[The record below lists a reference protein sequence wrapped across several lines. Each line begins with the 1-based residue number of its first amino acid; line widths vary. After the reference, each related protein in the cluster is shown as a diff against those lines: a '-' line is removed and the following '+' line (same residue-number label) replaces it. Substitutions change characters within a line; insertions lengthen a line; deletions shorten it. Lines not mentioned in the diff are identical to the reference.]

1 METPP
6 NNAKGKCNCNCNIVK
21 SMGRTKSPF
30 HFLFKLTFCVF
41 HSGVNALART
51 DNLEVT
57 GVSRSGRVRK
67 KSSKLV
73 DFRSPYDID
82 ATGTAKRAHH
92 MPRTPSSSKLNA
104 TYPLLM
110 APSHPMPP
118 SICSNDFAE
127 IISAPKPS
135 TMIKVEP
142 ELIIKP
148 DESDINMLLPSS
160 QSERFI
166 SATDFTVDDLNIAAA
181 VPAAT
186 FADDDIEDDLSDSES
201 DREWSIDTTVRKS
214 AYMTEKTSRKKM
226 LKDGKVVLGRLQ
238 RKDKGKPRFTSYM
251 LWAREKRQ
259 EMLNSNPNLDFA
271 TQSRRLSEMW
281 ANMPGSDKVN
291 WRRKAKRLAVRK
303 KGNGAVGK
311 VTAKALAMSTGNGL
325 NGAAAVQTTS
335 KFLNK
340 TAMPGRPGRRRPG
353 RPRKQKPM
361 LKNTISAIN
370 NNMPVSKPAKKP
382 KLERKSLPS
391 TPNGTIKVADR
402 SDTSITASGGS
413 CSSSGGKQRHTNSKL
428 SPTVAPGP
436 YRVTGIG
443 PSEVSA
449 HLKLLGD
456 NLTIIGERLKE
467 HEVMCWFPIESNCTS
482 FLTFIYLFRRDKSPF
497 LVAYLCY

>member
-6 NNAKGKCNCNCNIVK
+6 NNAKGNGHRNCNIAK
-21 SMGRTKSPF
+21 SIGRAEV
-30 HFLFKLTFCVF
+30 HFYYDLNKFGISYFT
-41 HSGVNALART
+41 ADT

-82 ATGTAKRAHH
+82 ATGTAKRAQHI
-92 MPRTPSSSKLNA
+92 PRTSSASKSNA

-110 APSHPMPP
+110 APSHPVPP
-118 SICSNDFAE
+118 SIYSNDLNE
-127 IISAPKPS
+127 IIRSPKPS
-135 TMIKVEP
+135 TTIKDEQ
-142 ELIIKP
+142 ELIINT
-148 DESDINMLLPSS
+148 DDNDINMLL
-160 QSERFI
+160 
-166 SATDFTVDDLNIAAA
+166 AADFNDVDLNIAAA
-181 VPAAT
+181 
-186 FADDDIEDDLSDSES
+186 DDDLSDSDS

-291 WRRKAKRLAVRK
+291 WRRKAKRLALRK
-303 KGNGAVGK
+303 KGNCAVGK
-311 VTAKALAMSTGNGL
+311 VSAKALTLPTGNGL
-325 NGAAAVQTTS
+325 NGGASVQTTS

-353 RPRKQKPM
+353 RPRKQKPL
-361 LKNTISAIN
+361 LKSNNSSTN
-370 NNMPVSKPAKKP
+370 NNVPLRKSAKKI
-382 KLERKSLPS
+382 KLERKSVPS
-391 TPNGTIKVADR
+391 PTNGMSKLADR

-413 CSSSGGKQRHTNSKL
+413 CSSGSKQKHNNSKL
-428 SPTVAPGP
+428 SPTVTPGP

-467 HEVMCWFPIESNCTS
+467 HEVFY
-482 FLTFIYLFRRDKSPF
+482 FF
-497 LVAYLCY
+497 A

>member
-1 METPP
+1 MRKVRAIGNVTSRNSDSDWPTADLSFIF
-6 NNAKGKCNCNCNIVK
+6 N
-21 SMGRTKSPF
+21 
-30 HFLFKLTFCVF
+30 FCF
-41 HSGVNALART
+41 PLPSSSDT

-92 MPRTPSSSKLNA
+92 MPRTPSSSKSNA
-104 TYPLLM
+104 
-110 APSHPMPP
+110 SHASHLVATSHALPP
-118 SICSNDFAE
+118 SICSNDFSD
-127 IISAPKPS
+127 ILSAPKPP
-135 TMIKVEP
+135 TTIKVESD
-142 ELIIKP
+142 LLIKP
-148 DESDINMLLPSS
+148 DDNDIDMLLPSS
-160 QSERFI
+160 QSEHFVS
-166 SATDFTVDDLNIAAA
+166 SADFNDVDLSNAA
-181 VPAAT
+181 
-186 FADDDIEDDLSDSES
+186 DDDLSDSDS

-259 EMLNSNPNLDFA
+259 EMLNSNLDFA

-281 ANMPGSDKVN
+281 ANMPSSDKVN

-311 VTAKALAMSTGNGL
+311 SNAKTLAMSTGNGL
-325 NGAAAVQTTS
+325 NGTATVQTTS

-353 RPRKQKPM
+353 RPRKQKPL
-361 LKNTISAIN
+361 LKANNSTTN
-370 NNMPVSKPAKKP
+370 NNVPVSKPTKKL
-382 KLERKSLPS
+382 KLERKTVPS
-391 TPNGTIKVADR
+391 TPNGTSKASDR
-402 SDTSITASGGS
+402 SDTSISASGGS
-413 CSSSGGKQRHTNSKL
+413 CSSSGKQRHNNSKL

-467 HEVMCWFPIESNCTS
+467 HEVNIHSISPSPPR
-482 FLTFIYLFRRDKSPF
+482 FRII
-497 LVAYLCY
+497 

>member
-1 METPP
+1 MSGDFDAEP
-6 NNAKGKCNCNCNIVK
+6 NIG
-21 SMGRTKSPF
+21 
-30 HFLFKLTFCVF
+30 
-41 HSGVNALART
+41 
-51 DNLEVT
+51 
-57 GVSRSGRVRK
+57 
-67 KSSKLV
+67 
-73 DFRSPYDID
+73 
-82 ATGTAKRAHH
+82 
-92 MPRTPSSSKLNA
+92 
-104 TYPLLM
+104 
-110 APSHPMPP
+110 
-118 SICSNDFAE
+118 
-127 IISAPKPS
+127 
-135 TMIKVEP
+135 
-142 ELIIKP
+142 
-148 DESDINMLLPSS
+148 
-160 QSERFI
+160 
-166 SATDFTVDDLNIAAA
+166 VDDD
-181 VPAAT
+181 
-186 FADDDIEDDLSDSES
+186 FSDSDS

-311 VTAKALAMSTGNGL
+311 VAAKALAISSGIGL
-325 NGAAAVQTTS
+325 NGATNVQTTS

-340 TAMPGRPGRRRPG
+340 TAMAGRPGRRRPG
-353 RPRKQKPM
+353 RPRKQKPT
-361 LKNTISAIN
+361 LKNSSNSNTTKN
-370 NNMPVSKPAKKP
+370 TTPNSKPTKKL
-382 KLERKSLPS
+382 KLERKLIPS
-391 TPNGTIKVADR
+391 TPNGTIKTADK
-402 SDTSITASGGS
+402 SDSSITASGGS
-413 CSSSGGKQRHTNSKL
+413 CSSSGKQKHINNSKL

-467 HEVMCWFPIESNCTS
+467 HEVHFFF
-482 FLTFIYLFRRDKSPF
+482 FLNLCFFI
-497 LVAYLCY
+497 VAAK

>member
-1 METPP
+1 M
-6 NNAKGKCNCNCNIVK
+6 C
-21 SMGRTKSPF
+21 
-30 HFLFKLTFCVF
+30 LCVCF
-41 HSGVNALART
+41 VFRCT

-73 DFRSPYDID
+73 DFRSPYDVD
-82 ATGTAKRAHH
+82 ATGPTKRAHH
-92 MPRTPSSSKLNA
+92 MPRTPSSSKSNA
-104 TYPLLM
+104 SYPLLM
-110 APSHPMPP
+110 APSHPLPP
-118 SICSNDFAE
+118 SICSNDFNE

-135 TMIKVEP
+135 TTIKVEP
-142 ELIIKP
+142 ELIIKS
-148 DESDINMLLPSS
+148 DDNDINMLLTSA
-160 QSERFI
+160 QSGRFA
-166 SATDFTVDDLNIAAA
+166 STTDFNDVDLNIAA
-181 VPAAT
+181 
-186 FADDDIEDDLSDSES
+186 DDDMSDSDS
-201 DREWSIDTTVRKS
+201 DREWSVDTTVRKS

-259 EMLNSNPNLDFA
+259 EMLNSNQNLDFA

-281 ANMPGSDKVN
+281 ANMPSSDKVN

-303 KGNGAVGK
+303 KGNGTVGK

-325 NGAAAVQTTS
+325 NGAATIQTTS

-353 RPRKQKPM
+353 RPRKQKPL
-361 LKNTISAIN
+361 LKNN
-370 NNMPVSKPAKKP
+370 NNTATNNHNKVGRPAKKL
-382 KLERKSLPS
+382 KLERETMPS
-391 TPNGTIKVADR
+391 TPNGTSKAADR

-413 CSSSGGKQRHTNSKL
+413 CSSSGKQKHTSSKL

-467 HEVMCWFPIESNCTS
+467 HEVTHLFS
-482 FLTFIYLFRRDKSPF
+482 FLMRWITITTHLLLNSAGPNHRIW
-497 LVAYLCY
+497 

>member
-1 METPP
+1 MMLYHEIIWCDRKLSF
-6 NNAKGKCNCNCNIVK
+6 NSNFESI
-21 SMGRTKSPF
+21 
-30 HFLFKLTFCVF
+30 LFTFFSIYCA
-41 HSGVNALART
+41 NDT

-82 ATGTAKRAHH
+82 ATGTTKRAHH
-92 MPRTPSSSKLNA
+92 TPRTPSSSKSNA
-104 TYPLLM
+104 LHPHAV
-110 APSHPMPP
+110 APTHPVPP
-118 SICSNDFAE
+118 AINSNDFAE
-127 IISAPKPS
+127 IVNAPKPS
-135 TMIKVEP
+135 STVKVES
-142 ELIIKP
+142 ELIIN
-148 DESDINMLLPSS
+148 DDDSDIDMLLTSPQNDRFGPSAADF
-160 QSERFI
+160 SEDI
-166 SATDFTVDDLNIAAA
+166 DLSI
-181 VPAAT
+181 V
-186 FADDDIEDDLSDSES
+186 ADDDLSDSDS

-226 LKDGKVVLGRLQ
+226 LKDGKVVLGRTQ

-311 VTAKALAMSTGNGL
+311 IPTKATTMPTGNGL
-325 NGAAAVQTTS
+325 NGAATTS

-353 RPRKQKPM
+353 RPRKQKPL
-361 LKNTISAIN
+361 LKNNNSTTN
-370 NNMPVSKPAKKP
+370 NNVAVAKTVK
-382 KLERKSLPS
+382 KSERKAMPS
-391 TPNGTIKVADR
+391 TPNGTSKAADR
-402 SDTSITASGGS
+402 SDTSISASGGS
-413 CSSSGGKQRHTNSKL
+413 SCSGKQRHNNSKL

-467 HEVMCWFPIESNCTS
+467 HEVNKNYSENIMTAIT
-482 FLTFIYLFRRDKSPF
+482 LTLR
-497 LVAYLCY
+497 LL

>member
-1 METPP
+1 M
-6 NNAKGKCNCNCNIVK
+6 
-21 SMGRTKSPF
+21 
-30 HFLFKLTFCVF
+30 
-41 HSGVNALART
+41 
-51 DNLEVT
+51 EVT

-92 MPRTPSSSKLNA
+92 IPRTPSASKSSA

-110 APSHPMPP
+110 APSHPVPP
-118 SICSNDFAE
+118 SIYSHDFNE
-127 IISAPKPS
+127 IIRSPKPS
-135 TMIKVEP
+135 TTIKDEQ
-142 ELIIKP
+142 ELIINT
-148 DESDINMLLPSS
+148 DDNDINMLLSSS
-160 QSERFI
+160 QSERFEL
-166 SATDFTVDDLNIAAA
+166 AADFNDVDLNIAAA
-181 VPAAT
+181 
-186 FADDDIEDDLSDSES
+186 DDDLSDTDS

-271 TQSRRLSEMW
+271 AQSRRLSEMW

-311 VTAKALAMSTGNGL
+311 VTAKALALSTGNGL
-325 NGAAAVQTTS
+325 NGAASVQTTS

-353 RPRKQKPM
+353 RPRKQKPL
-361 LKNTISAIN
+361 LKSNNSSTN
-370 NNMPVSKPAKKP
+370 NNVPISKPAKKL
-382 KLERKSLPS
+382 KLERKSAPS
-391 TPNGTIKVADR
+391 TPNGMSKLADR

-413 CSSSGGKQRHTNSKL
+413 CSSGSKQRHNNSKL
-428 SPTVAPGP
+428 SPTVTPGP

-467 HEVMCWFPIESNCTS
+467 HEVRF
-482 FLTFIYLFRRDKSPF
+482 FILHFSTAITRHLPLKTG
-497 LVAYLCY
+497 